1 MANLTD
7 LSLYIHIPFCVKR
20 CRYCDFYSE
29 TGAGV
34 ELIDKTLNALLI
46 SLDASMSHLKPDNI
60 STVFIGGGTPSI
72 IAPASL
78 NRFLKKM
85 NSWIGNV
92 SEFSVEVNPESLT
105 RDFLEVLSGNNVNR
119 ISMGVQTYDA
129 DLLTWL
135 GRPAGVEALD
145 RADNMLEEYWQGR
158 LSRDLLASLPGKPDR
173 LLKDLNRAL
182 IGEPGH
188 LSLYEL
194 TIEPGTP
201 LAGNMEDLK
210 RLPDEK
216 SVLDEWSMALSFMA
230 ERGYTR
236 YEISNFARKGNESQH
251 NLTYW
256 RMRPYLG
263 IGPGAVSTI
272 PQDDNRIIRRQEKRD
287 LLSWLSDP
295 TGSFSESTLTSGELA
310 LEHFMMGLRT
320 SEGLSVNRFR
330 AVFGM
335 NPAEAVPDAV
345 DRWVSSG
352 TLISDSVSLRPTSD
366 GMDLLDSVLSDIA
379 AETDKTQWPE
389 VCLWPQP

>member
-1 MANLTD
+1 M
-7 LSLYIHIPFCVKR
+7 SL
-20 CRYCDFYSE
+20 
-29 TGAGV
+29 
-34 ELIDKTLNALLI
+34 
-46 SLDASMSHLKPDNI
+46 LKPEKI

-78 NRFLKKM
+78 NRFLKKL
-85 NSWIGNV
+85 NSWVGNV
-92 SEFSVEVNPESLT
+92 SEFSVEVNPESLS
-105 RDFLEVLSGNNVNR
+105 RDFLEVLSGNNVDR

-129 DLLTWL
+129 DLLKWL

-145 RADNMLEEYWQGR
+145 RADNLMEEYWQGR

-194 TIEPGTP
+194 TIEPGTT
-201 LAGNMEDLK
+201 LAENMEDLK

-216 SVLDEWSMALSFMA
+216 SVLDEWSTALSFMA
-230 ERGYTR
+230 ERGYQR
-236 YEISNFARKGNESQH
+236 YEISNFARKGDESQH

-272 PQDDNRIIRRQEKRD
+272 PQEDNRIIRRQEMRD

-295 TGSFSESTLTSGELA
+295 TGSFSESTLTSNELA

-335 NPAEAVPDAV
+335 NPAEAVPDTV

-352 TLISDSVSLRPTSD
+352 TLISDSVSLRPTSV
-366 GMDLLDSVLSDIA
+366 GMDLLNSVLSDIA

>member
-34 ELIDKTLNALLI
+34 ELIDKTLNALLL
-46 SLDASMSHLKPDNI
+46 SLDVSIRRLKPENI
-60 STVFIGGGTPSI
+60 GTVFIGGGTPSI

-78 NRFLKKM
+78 DRFLRIL
-85 NSWIGNV
+85 NSRIGKV
-92 SEFSVEVNPESLT
+92 SEFSVEVNPESLS
-105 RDFLEVLSGNNVNR
+105 RDLLEVLSANNVNR

-129 DLLTWL
+129 DLLSWL

-145 RADNMLEEYWQGR
+145 RADNMLEKYWQGR

-173 LLKDLNRAL
+173 LQKDLNRAL

-194 TIEPGTP
+194 TVEPGTP
-201 LAGNMEDLK
+201 LAGSLEDLK
-210 RLPDEK
+210 QLPDEQ
-216 SVLDEWSMALSFMA
+216 SALDEWFTAMSFMA
-230 ERGYTR
+230 ERGYDR
-236 YEISNFARKGNESQH
+236 YEISNFARKGDESRH

-263 IGPGAVSTI
+263 IGPGAASTV
-272 PQDDNRIIRRQEKRD
+272 PLDDSIIRRQEKRD
-287 LLSWLSDP
+287 LISWLSNP
-295 TGSFSESTLTSGELA
+295 TGSYTESILTSEELA

-335 NPAEAVPDAV
+335 EPAEAVPCTV

-352 TLISDSVSLRPTSD
+352 MLISDSASLRPTSE
-366 GMDLLDSVLSDIA
+366 GMDLLESVLSDIA
-379 AETDKTQWPE
+379 VESGKTRWPDL
-389 VCLWPQP
+389 CLWPQP